1 MRLAPPKF
9 DFGQLASSDIHYRAD
24 DLDGAGFTSLRFSDN
39 VQVFDPPVWHQ

>member
-9 DFGQLASSDIHYRAD
+9 DFGQLPSSDIHYRAD
-24 DLDGAGFTSLRFSDN
+24 DLDGAGFTSLRFPDN